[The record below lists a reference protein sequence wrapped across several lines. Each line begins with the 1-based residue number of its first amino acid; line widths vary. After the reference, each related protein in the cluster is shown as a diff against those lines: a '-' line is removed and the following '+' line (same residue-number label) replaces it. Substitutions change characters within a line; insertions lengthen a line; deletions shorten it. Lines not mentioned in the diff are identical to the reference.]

1 MYLLANGRL
10 ITRDPAN
17 GYIKDG
23 GVVIDGTKIKEVG
36 KTAELKAKYPEAEFI
51 DAKGGVIMPAFINAH
66 THIYSALARGLSIKG
81 YNATNFYE
89 VLDGQWWAID
99 RKLYMG
105 GTRASANALYIDCI
119 KQGVTTIFDHHASFG
134 EIPGTL
140 HTIAESAKKFGI
152 RSCLCYE
159 VSDREGEEKSI
170 QAVRENAD
178 FITECEQR
186 KDPMLAAM
194 FGGHA
199 LFTISDK
206 TFDRMVEANNGRTG
220 FHIHVSEGMND
231 VYDSLQ
237 NYGRRPVQ
245 RLQDHGILGPR
256 TILGHCIH
264 VNSAEIDII
273 KQTGTMVVNNPESN
287 MGNAVGTC
295 PVLPLYKAGVLLGMG
310 TDAYTNDMTESIK
323 VALIAQ
329 KQNACLPNVGWCEVT
344 DMLFK
349 NNAKIGMKY
358 FPDELGVLKPGA
370 AADVIV
376 MDYKPFTPFSDANID
391 GHILFGMTGRQC
403 QTTIA
408 AGKLLMKDRELIGID
423 EEAENAYILE
433 EAKKLWGDLNGCRY
447 DADGEIG

>member
-1 MYLLANGRL
+1 MYILGNGRL
-10 ITRDPAN
+10 ITRSQVNP
-17 GYIKDG
+17 YLPDG
-23 GVVIDGTKIKEVG
+23 AVVMDGTKILETG
-36 KTAELKAKYPEAEFI
+36 TTAELRSKYPQAEFI

-81 YNATNFYE
+81 NNPTNFYE
-89 VLDGQWWAID
+89 VLDGTWWAID
-99 RKLYMG
+99 RKLMLA
-105 GTRASANALYIDCI
+105 GTKASADALYIDCI
-119 KQGVTTIFDHHASFG
+119 KQGVTTIFDHHASYG
-134 EIPGTL
+134 EIPGSL
-140 HTIAESAKKFGI
+140 FEIAKSAKEFGI

-159 VSDREGEEKSI
+159 VSDRDGEEKCL
-170 QAVRENAD
+170 QAIKENAD
-178 FITECEQR
+178 FITYCEEQ

-206 TFDRMVEANNGRTG
+206 TFERMVEANNGRTG
-220 FHIHVSEGMND
+220 YHIHVSEGMND

-245 RLQDHGILGPR
+245 RLQDHGILGPK

-273 KQTGTMVVNNPESN
+273 KNTNTMVVNNPESN

-295 PVLPLYKAGVLLGMG
+295 PVLPLYKAGILLGMG
-310 TDAYTNDMTESIK
+310 TDAYTNDMLESIK
-323 VALIAQ
+323 VALPAQ
-329 KQNACLPNVGWCEVT
+329 RQNACLPNVGWCEVT

-349 NNAKIGMKY
+349 NNALIGAKY
-358 FPDELGVLKPGA
+358 FDTKLGVLEAGA

-376 MDYKPFTPFSDANID
+376 MDYKPFTPFDHTNID
-391 GHILFGMTGRQC
+391 GHMIFGMTGRQC

-408 AGKLLMKDRELIGID
+408 NGKLLMKDRELVGID
-423 EEAENAYILE
+423 EEAVNARILE
-433 EAKKLWGDLNGCRY
+433 ESKKLWGALNNCTY
-447 DADGEIG
+447 

>member
-1 MYLLANGRL
+1 MYILANGKL
-10 ITRDPAN
+10 ITRSAALP
-17 GYIKDG
+17 YLPDG

-36 KTAELKAKYPEAEFI
+36 KTADLKAKYPEAEFI
-51 DAKGGVIMPAFINAH
+51 DAKGGVIMPAFIIAN
-66 THIYSALARGLSIKG
+66 THIYYALARGLSIKG
-81 YNATNFYE
+81 NSPTNFFE
-89 VLDGQWWAID
+89 VLDGTWWAID
-99 RKLYMG
+99 RKLTLA
-105 GTRASANALYIDCI
+105 GTKASADALYIDCI
-119 KQGVTTIFDHHASFG
+119 KQGVTTIFDHHASFC
-134 EIPGTL
+134 EIPGSL
-140 HTIAESAKKFGI
+140 FRIAESAKKFGV

-159 VSDREGEEKSI
+159 VSDRDGEEKSI
-170 QAVRENAD
+170 QAVKENAD
-178 FITECEQR
+178 FITYCREQ

-245 RLQDHGILGPR
+245 RLQDHGILGEK

-264 VNSAEIDII
+264 VNSAEIEII
-273 KQTGTMVVNNPESN
+273 KSTGTMVVNNPESN

-295 PVLPLYKAGVLLGMG
+295 PVLPLYKAGVLIGMG
-310 TDAYTNDMTESIK
+310 TDAYTNDMLESIK
-323 VALIAQ
+323 VALPAQ
-329 KQNACLPNVGWCEVT
+329 RQNACHPGVGWCEVT

-349 NNAKIGMKY
+349 NNALIGAKY
-358 FPDELGVLKPGA
+358 FPDKLGVLEAGA

-376 MDYKPFTPFSDANID
+376 MDYKPYTPFSDANID
-391 GHILFGMTGRQC
+391 GHMIFGMTGRQC

-408 AGKLLMKDRELIGID
+408 NGKLLMKDRELIGID
-423 EEAENAYILE
+423 EEAENAHILE
-433 EAKKLWGDLNGCRY
+433 EAAKLWGSLNHCNY
-447 DADGEIG
+447 NAHGEC